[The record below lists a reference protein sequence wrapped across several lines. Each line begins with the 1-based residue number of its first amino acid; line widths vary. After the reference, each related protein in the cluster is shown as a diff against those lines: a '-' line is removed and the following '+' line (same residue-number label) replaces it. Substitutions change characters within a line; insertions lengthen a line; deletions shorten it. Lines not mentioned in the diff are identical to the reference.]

1 MNRGYL
7 IDFPCIGTAED
18 KTVVH
23 ISSDSA
29 DEGLGNAV
37 GGGAGIAGL
46 QAVEAVGYRNPS
58 LTDGTDKRIE
68 QGAAGH
74 VDRTLHNGNIRGF
87 CLDIHILEGL
97 CCIAFFRSDETGG
110 HLHAGQA
117 QGQVMLDIF
126 FIKNTAA
133 EDNGDF
139 LIEFFFKFLY
149 HAKNFQNLLFIAVT
163 FMHFYLF
170 SGVAQM
176 AAGLG
181 AFNDDQVCRAV
192 MMFGPQLQNDP
203 GGFREPMI
211 GAIFVLVPSTQTG
224 RSAGRPA
231 PEKIMSA
238 PLSAAVRA

>member
-58 LTDGTDKRIE
+58 LADGTDKRIE
-68 QGAAGH
+68 QGAARH

-117 QGQVMLDIF
+117 QGQVVFDIF
-126 FIKNTAA
+126 LIKNTAA

-163 FMHFYLF
+163 LMHFYLF

-203 GGFREPMI
+203 GGFRGADDRRNFCI
-211 GAIFVLVPSTQTG
+211 GAFYTNREVRRQ
-224 RSAGRPA
+224 AA